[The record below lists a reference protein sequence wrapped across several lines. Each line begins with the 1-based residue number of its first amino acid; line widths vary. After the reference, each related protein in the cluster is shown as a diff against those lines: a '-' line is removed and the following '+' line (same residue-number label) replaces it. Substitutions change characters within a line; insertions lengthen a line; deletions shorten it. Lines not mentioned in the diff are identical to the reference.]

1 MFFFNGIYVP
11 NLQLSFFGFLMYF
24 FIILSQIFTKI
35 LIKLAY
41 ICFDSNICKH
51 GAIDPAQNKFS
62 VSPEFSVSSEN
73 IFHNSQIYLVLYLCG
88 QVQQIKEYELKFWY
102 QRIVQIPGFS
112 FNSYTTMNIFLIY
125 QRFFFFPPATCPFK
139 FIQRN
144 INCSFQSFMGKAGRQ
159 PQLNSHCN
167 YSRKQRKF
175 QKILNW
181 QLIP

>member
-125 QRFFFFPPATCPFK
+125 QRFFFSSCNMSIQVYLEK
-139 FIQRN
+139 YKLFIPV
-144 INCSFQSFMGKAGRQ
+144 IHGKSWKAAIVEQS
-159 PQLNSHCN
+159 L
-167 YSRKQRKF
+167 
-175 QKILNW
+175 
-181 QLIP
+181 